1 MNESIKSRHQVTSQ
15 PPSSSHHV
23 TSQSPSS
30 SHQVTSQPPS
40 TSSALNDETQVS
52 EEQTFEANKNPRFV
66 NLTSHPVN
74 SNLAT
79 LLEKG
84 PKFALTQ
91 QVTPSTLHT
100 VEAGIER
107 AFYGLK
113 WSYTLEKLK
122 NRTAPAQDEEAATNN
137 LPPHPQSQPTPTT
150 EDIDSSPANNTMPR
164 PFFQDSGARQ
174 PPNIPKEGEEVLEK
188 IKSKILN
195 LYRGIRKNQPAN
207 FTHIQKK
214 ELNTLKQD
222 KDKIVKRSGK
232 CKGHRTLGIR
242 LQYSVI
248 ALRIRAIFTRASWDT
263 SNRKI
268 APTIAESATA
278 ELDKRWLPR
287 KPNKILGVGWLSCAT
302 FLLHCAGIVWSGNP
316 FPLRFGRLPVV
327 TRSRIFYIHIA
338 RIPLIERY
346 GNGSRS
352 LLQPV
357 RHSTGHHVAQLEASG
372 ETIT

>member
-1 MNESIKSRHQVTSQ
+1 M
-15 PPSSSHHV
+15 
-23 TSQSPSS
+23 
-30 SHQVTSQPPS
+30 
-40 TSSALNDETQVS
+40 S
-52 EEQTFEANKNPRFV
+52 EEKTFEANKNPRFV

-150 EDIDSSPANNTMPR
+150 EDIDSSAANNTIPR
-164 PFFQDSGARQ
+164 PFFQDSGAGQ

-195 LYRGIRKNQPAN
+195 LYRGIRKNSLQISP
-207 FTHIQKK
+207 TSRKK

-222 KDKIVKRSGK
+222 KDKIVKRSDN
-232 CKGHRTLGIR
+232 CKSLVIMERSDYISKSESIVSTYDIKEKNHTAKLEEDTKTLMKKTLKNKIPDNHLQR
-242 LQYSVI
+242 LPF
-248 ALRIRAIFTRASWDT
+248 LREMTTFLPQHAR
-263 SNRKI
+263 
-268 APTIAESATA
+268 TA
-278 ELDKRWLPR
+278 EFYGLPKTHKVCNPLRPIVSACGDPLDKLSWFLRCILTQLLSFIPAHLTNTQSYLTRMKDTFPDGLPP
-287 KPNKILGVGWLSCAT
+287 KA
-302 FLLHCAGIVWSGNP
+302 
-316 FPLRFGRLPVV
+316 
-327 TRSRIFYIHIA
+327 
-338 RIPLIERY
+338 
-346 GNGSRS
+346 
-352 LLQPV
+352 
-357 RHSTGHHVAQLEASG
+357 
-372 ETIT
+372 